1 MEKVEQ
7 GLQNAEE
14 RLKEAEKELRV
25 AGTEEDKNFWRVMA
39 REKEVNN
46 WGEQLRQLRAQ
57 PGNNFVTRA
66 LGHRVVCI

>member
-25 AGTEEDKNFWRVMA
+25 AGTEEDKNFWRE
-39 REKEVNN
+39 R
-46 WGEQLRQLRAQ
+46 GEQFRQLSAQ
-57 PGNNFVTRA
+57 PGNDFVTRA
-66 LGHRVVCI
+66 LGT